1 MAPGLQIP
9 LRSSSVVLTANGS
22 GIASDSITGVC
33 GEIVGVGITLGASM
47 TTLALTVTADV
58 GDVVINGVTV
68 TANKVIP
75 VRRPAVI
82 NDGSTAITSSSIP
95 YLNTGGAITAAIAS
109 ATTSKTVTVTVYYR

>member
-1 MAPGLQIP
+1 MADGLRIP
-9 LRSSSVVLTANGS
+9 LRSQNVVLTANGS
-22 GIASDSITGVC
+22 GIASGSITGVV
-33 GEIVGVGITLGASM
+33 GDIIGVGITLGASM

-75 VRRPAVI
+75 VRRPAVT

-95 YLNTGGAITAAIAS
+95 YMNAGGAITAAIAS
-109 ATTSKTVTVTVYYR
+109 ATTTKTVTITVYYR